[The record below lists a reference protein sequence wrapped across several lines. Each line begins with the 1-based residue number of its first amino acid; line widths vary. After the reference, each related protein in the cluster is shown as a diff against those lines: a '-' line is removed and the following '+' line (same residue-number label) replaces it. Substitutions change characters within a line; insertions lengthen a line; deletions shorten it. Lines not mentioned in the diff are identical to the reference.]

1 MATQHTSAIRTGPI
15 IIYWACAMFS
25 RDGVEEMMRNAMCF
39 IILFRVKI
47 CYSIPNMQ
55 VGQTPYLCSRGSL
68 IRAPKY
74 PTLHTNAHK
83 TINSI
88 APKSDH
94 EWCEQHLSN
103 QSLHPFQATTFTISH
118 FVQTQEAF
126 YP

>member
-1 MATQHTSAIRTGPI
+1 MVTQHTSPIRTGHV

-25 RDGVEEMMRNAMCF
+25 GDGVEEMMRNAICS
-39 IILFRVKI
+39 IILYRVKN
-47 CYSIPNMQ
+47 CYNFPNTQ
-55 VGQTPYLCSRGSL
+55 VGQTPYLCSRGFL

-88 APKSDH
+88 APKSDR

-103 QSLHPFQATTFTISH
+103 QSLRPFQATTFTINP